1 MADFTMP
8 SLGAD
13 MDDGTLVEWLVKP
26 GDRVERGQV
35 VAVVETQ
42 KGAIEVE
49 IWQAGTIGELL
60 VAVGATV
67 PVGTPLATLTSSPES
82 PAPPPPSPAPAPPPA
97 PAPAP
102 APEAPPPPP
111 VPPSARSTWIRS
123 APAARRRASELGVD
137 LATVRGTGPH
147 GAVTRADVE
156 AAAKAPEPTPPPP
169 EPPRT
174 DAKLAMRKAIAA
186 AMEKSHRE
194 IPAYH
199 LLHRVDVRRALDHL
213 ARLNLERPI
222 QQRLLPMALF
232 VRAIALGL
240 AEHPELNGF
249 WVDGAFRPA
258 TGVHP
263 GVAIALR
270 GGGLVTPALHDAD
283 RKDLDAIMADL
294 KDLTTRARAGRLRA
308 SELTDP
314 TATITALGDQGVEAV
329 YGVIYP
335 PQVALVGLGKVLDRP
350 WAVDGM
356 LTVRPI
362 LTLTLAGDHR
372 ATDGHLGSLFLS
384 HVERLL
390 AAPEKL

>member
-1 MADFTMP
+1 
-8 SLGAD
+8 
-13 MDDGTLVEWLVKP
+13 
-26 GDRVERGQV
+26 
-35 VAVVETQ
+35 
-42 KGAIEVE
+42 
-49 IWQAGTIGELL
+49 
-60 VAVGATV
+60 
-67 PVGTPLATLTSSPES
+67 
-82 PAPPPPSPAPAPPPA
+82 
-97 PAPAP
+97 
-102 APEAPPPPP
+102 
-111 VPPSARSTWIRS
+111 
-123 APAARRRASELGVD
+123 
-137 LATVRGTGPH
+137 
-147 GAVTRADVE
+147 
-156 AAAKAPEPTPPPP
+156 
-169 EPPRT
+169 
-174 DAKLAMRKAIAA
+174 RKAIAA

-232 VRAIALGL
+232 VRAIALAL

-294 KDLTTRARAGRLRA
+294 KELTTRARAGRLRA

-329 YGVIYP
+329 HGVIYP

-372 ATDGHLGSLFLS
+372 ATDGHLGGLFLS